1 MREWMALK
9 AEGRIEEA
17 RQHGL
22 RRWGE
27 RRRMSTAMTR
37 WQACTIDSVASGK
50 PFPSITS

>member
-1 MREWMALK
+1 MRERMALK

-27 RRRMSTAMTR
+27 RRRMPAMTR
-37 WQACTIDSVASGK
+37 WQACTIDSAASGK